1 MEIVSELLPTYFFFR
16 IKLFRARLRRAE
28 YTSIEYCRKF
38 EMTGEWLEKER
49 LTHKQ
54 IFLTPG
60 R

>member
-38 EMTGEWLEKER
+38 EMTGE
-49 LTHKQ
+49 
-54 IFLTPG
+54 
-60 R
+60 

>member
-16 IKLFRARLRRAE
+16 IKLFRARLWRAE
-28 YTSIEYCRKF
+28 YTSIEYCRKL
-38 EMTGEWLEKER
+38 EMTGEWAEKER

-60 R
+60 T